1 MINISAFE
9 AHFERNRIIVTGRF
23 IYHDID
29 SANTL
34 LLQIRNHA
42 NELGRDEHLEVTFF
56 ADYYCTWMRKRLVAF
71 FNRLADINRSVNKC
85 SVNLVWGYD
94 YDDEDV
100 FELGEAFLER
110 SGLPVKYLSVENEIF
125 TDLGKTA

>member
-9 AHFERNRIIVTGRF
+9 AHFERNRIILTGRF

-100 FELGEAFLER
+100 FELGEALLER

-125 TDLGKTA
+125 TDLGKRA